1 VIGQILTVAGVIVG
15 SLAVLAVLFVL
26 GMRAKSRLVQGPV
39 VWLSKVF
46 MNPAQL
52 RSAGRP
58 GAYAGVIRHRGRV
71 SGRDYATPVG
81 VVAVADAFLIALP
94 YGTRTNWL
102 RNVLASG
109 SASLVTEGRAYEV
122 DGPEIVPMAD
132 VSHHFGQSDQ
142 RSFRLFDVDQC
153 LRLRRVRDVAD
164 GPLAV
169 AA

>member
-1 VIGQILTVAGVIVG
+1 MIGQILTLAGVMAA
-15 SLAVLAVLFVL
+15 SLAVLAILFLV

-39 VWLSKVF
+39 VWFSKAF

-52 RSAGRP
+52 RSAGQP

-81 VVAVADAFLIALP
+81 VVAVADGFLIALP
-94 YGTRTNWL
+94 YGTRANWL

-109 SASLVTEGRAYEV
+109 AASLVTEGRAYEV
-122 DGPEIVPMAD
+122 DRPEIIPMAG
-132 VSHHFGQSDQ
+132 VREHFSPSDQ
-142 RSFRLFDVDQC
+142 RSFRLFRVGQC
-153 LRLRRVRDVAD
+153 LRLRRARDLAD
-164 GPLAV
+164 RPLAL

>member
-1 VIGQILTVAGVIVG
+1 VIGQILTVAGIMAASVAG
-15 SLAVLAVLFVL
+15 LALLFLL

-39 VWLSKVF
+39 IWFSKVL

-81 VVAVADAFLIALP
+81 LVAVADGFLIALP
-94 YGTRTNWL
+94 YGTRANWL

-109 SASLVTEGRAYEV
+109 SASLLTEGRAYEV
-122 DGPEIVPMAD
+122 DRPEVVPMAG
-132 VSHHFGQSDQ
+132 VSHFFGPSDQ
-142 RSFRLFDVDQC
+142 RSFRLFGVDQC
-153 LRLRRVRDVAD
+153 LRLRRVRDLVD